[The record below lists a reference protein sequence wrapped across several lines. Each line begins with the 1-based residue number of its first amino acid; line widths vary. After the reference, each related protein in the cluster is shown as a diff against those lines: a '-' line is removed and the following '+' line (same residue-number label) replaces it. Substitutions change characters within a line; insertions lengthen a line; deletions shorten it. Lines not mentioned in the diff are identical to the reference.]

1 MACRGKFEN
10 MAPVFSSKG
19 EKRKEQFNNMMAK
32 RFGSNGRDVAAEL
45 RTIADALEETL
56 EFQRLMGK
64 ISRTEDQEDRPLS
77 QLADLKS
84 KDDKVNGI
92 IDDHTPRL
100 PTPSQERS
108 MSRDS
113 LRRTNRSVNLNGMH
127 DGQSD
132 PRSYGRSAVERLP
145 LNRHFSE
152 NDVPQEIVRPGSTHP
167 GRSMTPQPARAAT
180 FPTIRSMT
188 PQPTPTSI
196 HFPYRSEVRQHSQPP
211 YARSPGYTSI
221 IARGVPD
228 RHRSR
233 PAPSQ
238 RLYEVPDPPQ
248 TYGFDVPPQLDPN
261 PYYRP
266 QITSPAERA
275 SRRDR
280 FPRMSEERRGRR
292 MEPTIRPKHHET
304 IYQVDSNIIER
315 EYDPEK
321 DEDAESIGS
330 LDHVQSFASP
340 QAIKPQNRVTW
351 NGSFR

>member
-1 MACRGKFEN
+1 MAGRGKVDN
-10 MAPVFSSKG
+10 MAPVSAKG
-19 EKRKEQFNNMMAK
+19 EKRKEQFNSMMAK
-32 RFGSNGRDVAAEL
+32 RFGSSGRDVAAEL

-56 EFQRLMGK
+56 EFQRSMGK
-64 ISRTEDQEDRPLS
+64 RPRTEDLEDRILS

-84 KDDKVNGI
+84 KGNKVNGLL
-92 IDDHTPRL
+92 DGHTPRL

-108 MSRDS
+108 VSRDA

-132 PRSYGRSAVERLP
+132 PRSYGRSAAERLP
-145 LNRHFSE
+145 LTRHFSE
-152 NDVPQEIVRPGSTHP
+152 NDVPHEIVRPGSTQP
-167 GRSMTPQPARAAT
+167 DRSMTPQPAKAAT
-180 FPTIRSMT
+180 FPSVRSMT
-188 PQPTPTSI
+188 PQPTLTSI

-221 IARGVPD
+221 IARGGQD

-233 PAPSQ
+233 PPPPSQ

-248 TYGFDVPPQLDPN
+248 TYGFNFPPQLEPN

-266 QITSPAERA
+266 QIMSPAERA
-275 SRRDR
+275 SQKDR
-280 FPRMSEERRGRR
+280 FSRMSEERRGRR
-292 MEPTIRPKHHET
+292 IEPTSRPKQHET

-330 LDHVQSFASP
+330 LDHVQSFSLP
-340 QAIKPQNRVTW
+340 QTIKPQNRVAW

>member
-1 MACRGKFEN
+1 MACRGKFDN
-10 MAPVFSSKG
+10 MAPVSSSKG
-19 EKRKEQFNNMMAK
+19 EKRKEQFNTMMAK

-45 RTIADALEETL
+45 RTIADALEETF

-64 ISRTEDQEDRPLS
+64 RPRTENVEDRILS

-84 KDDKVNGI
+84 RGDKVNGLL
-92 IDDHTPRL
+92 DDHPSRL

-113 LRRTNRSVNLNGMH
+113 LRRTNRSVNLKGTH

-132 PRSYGRSAVERLP
+132 PRSYGRSAAERLP

-152 NDVPQEIVRPGSTHP
+152 NDVPQEIVRPSSTQP
-167 GRSMTPQPARAAT
+167 GRLMTPQSARAATFPSIRSMTPQPA
-180 FPTIRSMT
+180 
-188 PQPTPTSI
+188 PTSI

-221 IARGVPD
+221 IARGGQD

-233 PAPSQ
+233 PPPSQ

-248 TYGFDVPPQLDPN
+248 TYSFDVPPQLDPN

-292 MEPTIRPKHHET
+292 MEPTVKPKHHET

-330 LDHVQSFASP
+330 LDHVQSFALP
-340 QAIKPQNRVTW
+340 QIIKPQNRVTW
-351 NGSFR
+351 NGSLR

>member
-1 MACRGKFEN
+1 MACRGKFDN

-19 EKRKEQFNNMMAK
+19 EKRKENFNNMMAK

-64 ISRTEDQEDRPLS
+64 RSRTEDPEDRPLS
-77 QLADLKS
+77 QLADPKP
-84 KDDKVNGI
+84 KGDKINGVL
-92 IDDHTPRL
+92 DHHPPRL
-100 PTPSQERS
+100 STPSQERS

-113 LRRTNRSVNLNGMH
+113 LRRTSRSVNLNGVH

-132 PRSYGRSAVERLP
+132 PRSYGRSAAERLP

-152 NDVPQEIVRPGSTHP
+152 NDIPQEILRPSSTQP
-167 GRSMTPQPARAAT
+167 GHSMAPQPARAAT
-180 FPTIRSMT
+180 FPFVRSMT
-188 PQPTPTSI
+188 PQPAPTSV
-196 HFPYRSEVRQHSQPP
+196 HFPYRSDIRQHSQPP

-221 IARGVPD
+221 IARGGLD

-233 PAPSQ
+233 PPPSQ

-248 TYGFDVPPQLDPN
+248 TYSLDVPPQLDPN

-266 QITSPAERA
+266 QIASPAERA

-280 FPRMSEERRGRR
+280 FPRMSEERRGRK
-292 MEPTIRPKHHET
+292 MEPTVRPKHHET

-340 QAIKPQNRVTW
+340 QTIKPQNRVTW